1 MNYLGHLVLSGRN
14 KQVLFGNFIADSIKG
29 NSYLNWPKKIQKG
42 ILLHRHI
49 DHFTDNNIYF
59 LKGKRR
65 FYVDFP
71 KLGGIINDIIYDYLL
86 WQYDLKYQSINLSEE
101 IKRFYRVL
109 DDFKIM
115 MPENIRH
122 MYSYMRRDDW
132 LLSYQTISG
141 IKMALNGIGL
151 RTKYSNNLSN
161 AFDLV
166 EKDMDN
172 FNNEFELF
180 YKQIKTEV
188 STFL

>member
-14 KQVLFGNFIADSIKG
+14 KEVLFGNFIADSIKG

-42 ILLHRHI
+42 ILLHRYI

-115 MPENIRH
+115 MPENVKY
-122 MYSYMRRDDW
+122 MYSYMRKDDW
-132 LLSYQTISG
+132 LLNYQTISG
-141 IKMALNGIGL
+141 IKMALNGIGV
-151 RTKYSNNLSN
+151 RTNYSNNLSN

>member
-14 KQVLFGNFIADSIKG
+14 NQVLFGNFIADSIKG
-29 NSYLNWPKKIQKG
+29 KSYLNWSEKIQKG
-42 ILLHRHI
+42 ILLHRYI
-49 DHFTDNNIYF
+49 DHFTDNNIYY

-65 FYVDFP
+65 FYKNFP

-86 WQYDLKYQSINLSEE
+86 WQYELKHKSVNLSKE

-115 MPENIRH
+115 MPENVKY

-132 LLSYQTISG
+132 LLNYQTISG
-141 IKMALNGIGL
+141 IKMALNGIGV
-151 RTKYSNNLSN
+151 RTNYSNNLSN

-166 EKDMDN
+166 EKDIDN
-172 FNNEFELF
+172 FNDEFELF

>member
-14 KQVLFGNFIADSIKG
+14 NQVLFGNFIADSIKG
-29 NSYLNWPKKIQKG
+29 KSYLNWSEKIQKG
-42 ILLHRHI
+42 ILLHRYI
-49 DHFTDNNIYF
+49 DHFTDNNIYY

-65 FYVDFP
+65 FYKNFP

-86 WQYDLKYQSINLSEE
+86 WQYELKHKSVNLSKE

-115 MPENIRH
+115 MPENVKY

-132 LLSYQTISG
+132 LLNYQTISG
-141 IKMALNGIGL
+141 IKMALNGIGV
-151 RTKYSNNLSN
+151 RTNYSNNLSN

>member
-14 KQVLFGNFIADSIKG
+14 NQVLFGNFIADSIKG
-29 NSYLNWPKKIQKG
+29 KSYLNWSEKIQKG
-42 ILLHRHI
+42 ILLHRYI
-49 DHFTDNNIYF
+49 DHFTDNNIYY

-65 FYVDFP
+65 FYKNFP

-86 WQYDLKYQSINLSEE
+86 WQYELKHKSVNLSKE

-115 MPENIRH
+115 MPENVKY

-132 LLSYQTISG
+132 LLNYQTISG
-141 IKMALNGIGL
+141 IKMALNGIGV
-151 RTKYSNNLSN
+151 RTNYSNNLSN

-166 EKDMDN
+166 EKDIDN

>member
-14 KQVLFGNFIADSIKG
+14 KEVLFGNFIADSIKG

-42 ILLHRHI
+42 ILLHRYI
-49 DHFTDNNIYF
+49 DHFTDSNIYY

-65 FYVDFP
+65 FYDDFP

-86 WQYDLKYQSINLSEE
+86 WQYELKHKSINLSDE

-109 DDFKIM
+109 DDFKVM
-115 MPENIRH
+115 MPVNIKY
-122 MYSYMRRDDW
+122 MYSYMRKDDW
-132 LLSYQTISG
+132 LLNYQTISG
-141 IKMALNGIGL
+141 IKMALNGIGV